1 MVPFIGVPIALVAW
15 TVFQLAVRRAL
26 VKAVLGL
33 VGGAAL
39 CFFAFLFF
47 FANVYCENCA
57 DRPVTPRETV
67 AALAYFSF
75 GVVMLLALW
84 WTARPPRT

>member
-15 TVFQLAVRRAL
+15 TVFQLAVRRAP

-57 DRPVTPRETV
+57 DRPVTLREAV
-67 AALAYFSF
+67 AVTAYFIF
-75 GVVMLLALW
+75 GLVMLFALW
-84 WTARPPRT
+84 WTAKRPRG